1 MPLYEFRCNTCGE
14 FDAWRT
20 LAEATDPMPCPECST
35 IAKRIFSA
43 PNVSLNSGS
52 LSRDSKEPRLVK
64 KADRQPTS
72 PKHSSPQGGRPWMIS
87 H

>member
-1 MPLYEFRCNTCGE
+1 MPLYEFHCVTCGE

-20 LAEATDPMPCPECST
+20 LAEATNPMPCPECNT

-43 PNVSLNSGS
+43 PNISLNTGN
-52 LSRDSKEPRLVK
+52 LSRYSKEPRLVK
-64 KADRQPTS
+64 KADCSPST